1 MTAISGGKL
10 KQGTGVSAIIDSQV
24 DIINEGNVGNITS
37 NISQADIAAINAV
50 QITLSGDYLTSNTIV
65 NPKTGSNVN
74 GCIIK
79 NNPNFSIALVNPN
92 IIANAY
98 KVEQY
103 YYETIG
109 AETVTIRTQEGLMA
123 RGEIGQVIPR
133 HTYND
138 ITSEDNS
145 QKLFVTKIT
154 ILNEDDILIG
164 GKEYYFQ
171 LVSEDDY
178 AAYEEYLKLMSSR

>member
-1 MTAISGGKL
+1 M
-10 KQGTGVSAIIDSQV
+10 
-24 DIINEGNVGNITS
+24 
-37 NISQADIAAINAV
+37 AA
-50 QITLSGDYLTSNTIV
+50 Y
-65 NPKTGSNVN
+65 
-74 GCIIK
+74 
-79 NNPNFSIALVNPN
+79 
-92 IIANAY
+92 IANAY

-109 AETVTIRTQEGLMA
+109 AETVVIRTQEGLMA

-138 ITSEDNS
+138 ISSEDNS

-154 ILNEDDILIG
+154 VLNEDDILVG

-171 LVSEDDY
+171 LVSEADY
-178 AAYEEYLKLMSSR
+178 EAYEEYLKLMSSR